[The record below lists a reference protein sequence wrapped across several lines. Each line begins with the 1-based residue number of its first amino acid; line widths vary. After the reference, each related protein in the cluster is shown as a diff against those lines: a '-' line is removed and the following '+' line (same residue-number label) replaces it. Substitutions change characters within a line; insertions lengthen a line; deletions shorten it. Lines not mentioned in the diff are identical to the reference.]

1 MPILVIFAVAG
12 LIYLLQDRI
21 YKRFWN
27 VNLHADVEFE
37 DHFIYEGEDTYLRE
51 TLASKH

>member
-27 VNLHADVEFE
+27 VNERILISEKRCRMEKF
-37 DHFIYEGEDTYLRE
+37 FRCRGYT
-51 TLASKH
+51 